1 MNYVVIGAGGFL
13 GSYLL
18 HLLEQQKHR
27 VIATARDIS
36 ERTNTECTT
45 WIPCDVTKKA
55 DIDRLLHE
63 MRSASKW
70 TVLYLAACH
79 HPDVVQRDPK
89 GAWNTNITALS
100 AFINTLEDISGFYYP
115 STDTVYGE
123 GTLEKRFVETDPL
136 MPVNLYGKQK
146 ALAEQIVLTYGHHV
160 VRYPFLIGPSLA
172 LGKKHFYDIIRDAI
186 ASGKPMD
193 MFADS
198 YRSAIS
204 FRQAAKYLLTL
215 TQMDQKKV
223 PALLNIASDDALSKY
238 DIGRRIAC
246 LHGLDPNLVRP
257 ISIAHADG
265 IFEAP
270 RASTTLIDNSR
281 LKKTLGVDE
290 IHLEL

>member
-18 HLLEQQKHR
+18 RLLEQQKHR
-27 VIATARDIS
+27 VIATARGSID
-36 ERTNTECTT
+36 RTNTEHTT

-55 DIDRLLHE
+55 DTDRLLHE
-63 MRSASKW
+63 MRGGSQW

-79 HPDVVQRDPK
+79 HPDVVQKDPR
-89 GAWNTNITALS
+89 GAWHTNITALS
-100 AFINTLEDISGFYYP
+100 AFINSLEDISGFYYP

-123 GTLEKRFVETDPL
+123 GTLKRRFVETDSL
-136 MPVNLYGKQK
+136 APVNLYGKQK

-172 LGKKHFYDIIRDAI
+172 PGKKHFYDIIRDTI
-186 ASGKPMD
+186 AAGKPMD

-204 FRQAAKYLLTL
+204 FRQAAQYLLTL

-238 DIGRRIAC
+238 DIGRQIAFQY
-246 LHGLDPNLVRP
+246 GLDSDLIRP
-257 ISIAHADG
+257 ITIAHADG

-270 RASTTLIDNSR
+270 RASTTLIDNSC